1 MLNQIN
7 IYVILHCEGEYEDYQ
22 ETPIR
27 AYLDE
32 KLAKRYVTRWNK
44 KETKRIKHTK
54 RYGTFV
60 EAKYV
65 TIKLHNSI
73 FC

>member
-1 MLNQIN
+1 MTNKID
-7 IYVILHCEGEYEDYQ
+7 IYVVLHCEGEYEDYK
-22 ETPIR
+22 ETPVC
-27 AYLDE
+27 AYLNE
-32 KLAKRYVTRWNK
+32 KQAKCAVTRWNK
-44 KETKRIKHTK
+44 KQVKSKYYYI
-54 RYGTFV
+54 